1 MARPADKAGRVE
13 QARMYLRVLSL
24 LIAQRRPS
32 FYLGTEDG
40 QLALA
45 SVTDVYLGLLDR
57 AGVVPSWLAEEAR
70 GIGSQFALRRV
81 PSEGMSGPVANKAA
95 GSMRAHLLG
104 LTGTG
109 SVYDLDRMDVVVEST
124 LDMEWHR
131 ATTELL
137 ENLGDRDFLA
147 TNGFLQQGLLSTGD
161 PEQVLYSVLLMERTE
176 RGNAIRI
183 QADNYD
189 GDMSLSDG
197 SRLELGSTAKLRT
210 LVTYLEVIEE
220 LFGNLVYLDADSLR
234 SLAKGDPL
242 TRWVS
247 EDLIARPGATLDEVL
262 RASLQRRYSAS
273 PNERFV
279 TGGSELTFSNFDHQ
293 YDNRLLTV
301 EEAFRNSVNLP
312 FIRVMRDIVE
322 YEVSR
327 LGSSRLVE
335 EDVDSWRR
343 DYLLRFAERE
353 GGQFVRRFHTKYR
366 DRSGPE
372 VFDALLGE
380 RHLGMAQVAWAVR
393 TVAPEAPLEAFG
405 DLVRLYGPDRFTEDV
420 HLMELYR
427 RTDPEGLGLSD
438 LGYLSRI
445 HPLELWVASYRL
457 QQT

>member
-1 MARPADKAGRVE
+1 MLSASLRAYRDGPDSYDERRWIVTEYLNSVPLAGQVGHGEVLGLGEALWAWYGVEFNEANEILMARPADKAGRVE

-189 GDMSLSDG
+189 GD
-197 SRLELGSTAKLRT
+197 T
-210 LVTYLEVIEE
+210 V
-220 LFGNLVYLDADSLR
+220 
-234 SLAKGDPL
+234 P
-242 TRWVS
+242 
-247 EDLIARPGATLDEVL
+247 ATP
-262 RASLQRRYSAS
+262 S
-273 PNERFV
+273 
-279 TGGSELTFSNFDHQ
+279 
-293 YDNRLLTV
+293 
-301 EEAFRNSVNLP
+301 
-312 FIRVMRDIVE
+312 
-322 YEVSR
+322 
-327 LGSSRLVE
+327 
-335 EDVDSWRR
+335 
-343 DYLLRFAERE
+343 
-353 GGQFVRRFHTKYR
+353 
-366 DRSGPE
+366 
-372 VFDALLGE
+372 
-380 RHLGMAQVAWAVR
+380 
-393 TVAPEAPLEAFG
+393 
-405 DLVRLYGPDRFTEDV
+405 
-420 HLMELYR
+420 
-427 RTDPEGLGLSD
+427 
-438 LGYLSRI
+438 
-445 HPLELWVASYRL
+445 
-457 QQT
+457 